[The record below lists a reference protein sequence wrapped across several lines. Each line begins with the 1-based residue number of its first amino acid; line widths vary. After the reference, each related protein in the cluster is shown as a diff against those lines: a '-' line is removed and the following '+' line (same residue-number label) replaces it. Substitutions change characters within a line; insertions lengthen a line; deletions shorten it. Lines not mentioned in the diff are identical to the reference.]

1 MLTCTLELNSAILNS
16 EIFLVRVI
24 AQLSRDGT
32 QLAVAGPVVTGTTF
46 TYTAQLNSF
55 QRSDFGNYTC
65 TVTIKPQPSS
75 TYLTGTDVLS
85 DTLIIK
91 AGKVFSEFFQ

>member
-24 AQLSRDGT
+24 AQLSRDET